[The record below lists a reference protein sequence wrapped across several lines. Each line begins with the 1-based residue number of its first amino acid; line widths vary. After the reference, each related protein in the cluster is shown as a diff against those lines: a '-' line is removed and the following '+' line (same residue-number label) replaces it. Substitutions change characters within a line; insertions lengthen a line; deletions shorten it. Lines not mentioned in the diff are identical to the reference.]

1 MTATTSEEGSRLY
14 GVLLTD
20 DDETP
25 GTWLTIA
32 ADNVIEAMRHAV
44 REPWWGDE
52 TPEWAARARVAAVEC
67 LGKAWH

>member
-1 MTATTSEEGSRLY
+1 MTATTSEEGLRLY

-25 GTWLTIA
+25 GTWLTVA
-32 ADNVIEAMRHAV
+32 ADNVIEAMQHAV

-52 TPEWAARARVAAVEC
+52 TPEWATRARVAAVEC